1 MRPTRWERCGREVK
15 VQQRLAELQ
24 RQVAQLMRG
33 NVPVAARADGANVIT
48 ADATPVDQAIRLI
61 LSELRREVPYDSCSV
76 QELRE
81 RNLVIIAGV
90 GFADLD
96 IVLGESFAIDNVDIP
111 NGEVV
116 YRRRPFI
123 VPDTEQYRAFR
134 RGLHVGE
141 GIRSWLGVPLIH
153 GEQLV
158 GVLTL
163 DKSEPDFYTAIH
175 AQNALAFAS
184 LVAFAMAGFEA
195 GEAYA

>member
-1 MRPTRWERCGREVK
+1 M
-15 VQQRLAELQ
+15 VQQRLAEL
-24 RQVAQLMRG
+24 RLQVAQLMRG
-33 NVPVAARADGANVIT
+33 DVAVAARADGANVVT
-48 ADATPVDQAIRLI
+48 AGSTPVDRAIRLV

-76 QELRE
+76 QELRDS
-81 RNLVIIAGV
+81 RLIIIGGV

-96 IVLGESFAIDNVDIP
+96 VVLGESFANDNVDIP

-116 YRRRPFI
+116 PRRRPLI

-141 GIRSWLGVPLIH
+141 GIRSWLGVPLMH

-158 GVLTL
+158 GVLAL
-163 DKSEPDFYTAIH
+163 DKAEPDFYTQLH
-175 AQNALAFAS
+175 AQTALAFAAI
-184 LVAFAMAGFEA
+184 VGFAIASDEA